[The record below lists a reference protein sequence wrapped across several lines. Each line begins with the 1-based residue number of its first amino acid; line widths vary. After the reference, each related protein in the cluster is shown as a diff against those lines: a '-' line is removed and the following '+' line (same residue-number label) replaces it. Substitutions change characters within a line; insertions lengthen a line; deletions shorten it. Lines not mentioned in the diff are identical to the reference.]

1 MPRPSA
7 ANAFNIV
14 LAGQRH
20 VTECSPFYARSISA
34 NAAISLQELAQCV
47 MEKFQADGPS
57 GFVAGSFGVDTI
69 LVVPEAAAKLAAP
82 EGLVLKWA
90 S

>member
-1 MPRPSA
+1 
-7 ANAFNIV
+7 
-14 LAGQRH
+14 
-20 VTECSPFYARSISA
+20 
-34 NAAISLQELAQCV
+34 

-90 S
+90 SQIRVIASGGVGRLVKVLIVGQPLALGRLVREIIVHVV